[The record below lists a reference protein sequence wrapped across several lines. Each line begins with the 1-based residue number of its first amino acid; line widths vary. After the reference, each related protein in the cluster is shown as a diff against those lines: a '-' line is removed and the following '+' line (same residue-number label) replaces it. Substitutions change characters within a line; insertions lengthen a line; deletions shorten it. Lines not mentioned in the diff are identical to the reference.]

1 MILSSVVIRLHVCRL
16 VISHSMFKV
25 ILKSFLSVLLG
36 KVIPEYCWDRSTG
49 CDCDL

>member
-16 VISHSMFKV
+16 VTIHSMFKV

-36 KVIPEYCWDRSTG
+36 KMIPGYCWDRSTR
-49 CDCDL
+49 CDYDL